1 MLQKVVSK
9 VIGTKNDRELKRMR
23 RSVEKINALEPTIQA
38 LSDAELT
45 AKTAEFK
52 QRYDNGESLDGLLAE
67 AFAVCREASIRI
79 TGMRHYDVQ
88 LIGGITLHEGKIA
101 EMKTGEGKTLMATL
115 AIYLNAISGK
125 GVHVVTVNDYL
136 AKRDAELN
144 QPLFNFLGLSIGVI
158 YSQQPP
164 QEKVDAYQADIT
176 YGTNNE
182 YGFDYLRDN
191 MVFSLD
197 EKKQRPLN
205 YCIIDEIDS
214 ILIDEARTPLIIS
227 GQAEDSAHM
236 YQLINDIIPRLKR
249 SKDEEANKHNEDE
262 DFWVDE
268 KNRTIEISEKGYE
281 KIEDFLTEKGLLAD
295 NESLYNPSRLPLLA
309 HVQAAIRAHHLFIKN
324 INYIVHEGE
333 VVIVDEN
340 TGRTM
345 PGRRWS
351 EGLHQA
357 MEAKEGVDI
366 QPENQT
372 MATTTFQNYFRL
384 YDKLSGMTGTAD
396 TEAAEFKST
405 YDLDVVI
412 IPTHR
417 PIARI
422 DMDDQIFLTKLGKYQ
437 GIIREIQQIQQK
449 GAPVL
454 VGTATIEASEELSYL
469 LDQAG
474 IKHNVLNAKQHERE
488 AEIIAQA
495 GSPKAVTIATNMA
508 GRGTDIILGGNWLA
522 QIENPDELS
531 VADKEQL
538 KQSWQIKHQQV
549 VEAGGLHIIGSERHE
564 SRRIDNQLRGRAGR
578 QGDPGMSRFFLSL
591 EDDLMRIF
599 AGERVVNM
607 MRSLGLKEDEAI
619 EHKMVSRS
627 IENAQGKVEAR
638 DFDARKNLL
647 KYDDIAN
654 EQRKVIYK
662 QRDELLAESELKDA
676 IIDMHHSV
684 YHALI
689 DQFIPPGSIED
700 QWNIDGLEDE
710 LEDEFKAYM
719 PINDWLD
726 ADRRLDEEALRNKI
740 IDTALLRF
748 NQRREQMG
756 EENASRLER
765 HLMLQS
771 LDRHWKEHLTQ
782 MDQLRK
788 GIHLRGYA
796 QKNPEQEYKRESF
809 DLFQSMLGA
818 IRSDTVQDL
827 SRVHVPTPEEIKA
840 LQEERRLAAERMQM
854 QFEHQQAGSL
864 MGGEADTQ
872 PINHQSRPRT
882 NMSMTFQNG
891 ISSSAA
897 ATAMMQQGQGQATQ
911 TATNTQRQGTDSM
924 DNHHSANPYA
934 HLNLSRNASCPCGS
948 GLKYKQCHG
957 KL

>member
-1 MLQKVVSK
+1 MLTKIIST

-23 RSVEKINALEPTIQA
+23 KIVTKINSYESSIQA
-38 LSDAELT
+38 LSDDELRQ
-45 AKTAEFK
+45 KTEEFK
-52 QRYDNGESLDGLLAE
+52 QRHQAGESLDKLLPE
-67 AFAVCREASIRI
+67 AFAVCREASKRVN
-79 TGMRHYDVQ
+79 GMRHYDVQ
-88 LIGGITLHEGKIA
+88 LIGGMALHEGKIA

-136 AKRDAELN
+136 ANRDAQLN
-144 QPLFNFLGLSIGVI
+144 RPLFDFLGLTVGVI
-158 YSQQPP
+158 YSQQAP
-164 QEKVDAYQADIT
+164 QEKFAAYRADIT

-191 MVFSLD
+191 MVFSLS

-227 GQAEDSAHM
+227 GQAEDSAHL
-236 YQLINDIIPRLKR
+236 YALIDNIVERLVR
-249 SKDEEANKHNEDE
+249 SKDEEDNKNNTDG
-262 DFWVDE
+262 DFWIDE

-281 KIEDFLTEKGLLAD
+281 KIESFLVEVGELGE
-295 NESLYNPSRLPLLA
+295 NESLYSPARLPLLA
-309 HVQAAIRAHHLFIKN
+309 HAQAAIRAHHLFVKN
-324 INYIVHEGE
+324 IHYIVQDGE
-333 VVIVDEN
+333 VIIVDEN

-351 EGLHQA
+351 DGLHQA
-357 MEAKEGVDI
+357 VEAKEGVEI
-366 QPENQT
+366 QAENQT

-396 TEAAEFKST
+396 TEAAELKST

-422 DMDDQIFLTKLGKYQ
+422 DMDDQIFLTKLGKYK
-437 GIIREIQQIQQK
+437 GIIREIKQITEK

-469 LDQAG
+469 LNQEG
-474 IKHNVLNAKQHERE
+474 IAHNVLNAKQHERE
-488 AEIIAQA
+488 ADIIAQA
-495 GSPKAVTIATNMA
+495 GRPRAVTIATNMA
-508 GRGTDIILGGNWLA
+508 GRGTDIILGGNWQAELETHEVITDEMRHEALTAWQARHDEVLA
-522 QIENPDELS
+522 
-531 VADKEQL
+531 
-538 KQSWQIKHQQV
+538 
-549 VEAGGLHIIGSERHE
+549 AGGLHIIGSERHE

-578 QGDPGMSRFFLSL
+578 QGDPGQSRFFLSL

-599 AGERVVNM
+599 AGDRITSM
-607 MRSLGLKEDEAI
+607 FRAMGLKEDEAI

-638 DFDARKNLL
+638 DFDARKSLL

-654 EQRKVIYK
+654 EQRKVIYS
-662 QRDELLAESELKDA
+662 QRDDLLAEMDLQA
-676 IIDMHHSV
+676 GIQAMHHEV

-689 DQFIPPGSIED
+689 NQFVPPGSIDD

-710 LEDEFKAYM
+710 IEEAFRFYM

-726 ADRRLDEEALRNKI
+726 ADRRLDEEGLRAKI
-740 IDTALLRF
+740 IETAIERY
-748 NQRREQMG
+748 QTRREQMG
-756 EENASRLER
+756 EQTAAQLER
-765 HLMLQS
+765 HFMLTS

-788 GIHLRGYA
+788 GIHLRSYA

-809 DLFQSMLGA
+809 ELFQSMLGA
-818 IRSDTVQDL
+818 IKSDLIQDL
-827 SRVHVPTPEEIKA
+827 SRVHVPTPEE
-840 LQEERRLAAERMQM
+840 LAALEEQRR
-854 QFEHQQAGSL
+854 QQAEQMRMMFEQQQAQLDDAHSL
-864 MGGEADTQ
+864 DNRPAEETPRPLGRMTVTLGATSAPDKAADITTDEALVI
-872 PINHQSRPRT
+872 PKNIH
-882 NMSMTFQNG
+882 
-891 ISSSAA
+891 
-897 ATAMMQQGQGQATQ
+897 
-911 TATNTQRQGTDSM
+911 
-924 DNHHSANPYA
+924 
-934 HLNLSRNASCPCGS
+934 RNAPCPCGS

-957 KL
+957 KLG